1 MAILFWLSVG
11 LILYTYLGYPVL
23 LAGLA
28 RLRPSPKPMP
38 GHTPTITLLIAAYNE
53 QAVIAHKLENSLA
66 LDYPHDRLE
75 IIVAADGSDDQTP
88 AIVTNFASPSFPITL
103 SYQPER
109 RGKMAAINR
118 TIQQAHGEVVVFSD
132 ANNTYAPDT
141 LRHLVAPFADPSVGA
156 VSGAKTIQKGDG
168 ALGESEGLYWKY
180 ESFIKKQETRLGNC
194 TGVSGEI
201 LAIRRAIYTPPPAQI
216 INDDFCLAMQTIRQG
231 YRVVYAPRARSFE
244 RISASVQDEAIRRS
258 RMIAGRYQ
266 AMLRAPQ
273 LLPWRNPLVIWQ
285 VVSHKFLRPL
295 VPFAM
300 LGALIGNLGALL
312 FPAQPAQPS
321 LWALSAP
328 FSWILLALQVL
339 FYALAWLGGIIH
351 RDPKLSRSK
360 IGKLLYLPAFL
371 VNSNLAAISGLY
383 RFLTRQQTAL
393 WQRVARRED
402 GA

>member
-1 MAILFWLSVG
+1 
-11 LILYTYLGYPVL
+11 
-23 LAGLA
+23 
-28 RLRPSPKPMP
+28 
-38 GHTPTITLLIAAYNE
+38 
-53 QAVIAHKLENSLA
+53 
-66 LDYPHDRLE
+66 
-75 IIVAADGSDDQTP
+75 
-88 AIVTNFASPSFPITL
+88 
-103 SYQPER
+103 
-109 RGKMAAINR
+109 MAAINR
-118 TIQQAHGEVVVFSD
+118 SIQQAHGEVVVFSD

-141 LRHLVAPFADPSVGA
+141 LRHLVAPFADPGVGA

-201 LAIRRAIYTPPPAQI
+201 LAIRRALYAPPPERI

-231 YRVVYAPRARSFE
+231 YRVVYAAPARSFE
-244 RISASVQDEAIRRS
+244 RVSASAKDEAIRRS

-266 AMLRAPQ
+266 AMLAPQ

-300 LGALIGNLGALL
+300 LGALIGNLGVLL
-312 FPAQPAQPS
+312 FPTRPTQPG

-328 FSWILLALQVL
+328 FGWILLALQAI

-351 RDPKLSRSK
+351 RNDSLSRSK

-371 VNSNLAAISGLY
+371 VNSNLSAVSGLY
-383 RFLTRQQTAL
+383 RFLSGQQTAL

-402 GA
+402 NA